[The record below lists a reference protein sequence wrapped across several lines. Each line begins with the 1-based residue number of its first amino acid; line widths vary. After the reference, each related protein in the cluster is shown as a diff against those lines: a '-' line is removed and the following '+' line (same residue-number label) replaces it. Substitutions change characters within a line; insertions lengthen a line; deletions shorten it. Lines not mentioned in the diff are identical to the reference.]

1 MPYTEEQLR
10 KRESYKNI
18 IDADKN
24 TLKRFFEEEDLK
36 ANVSGS
42 TLDAIKTL
50 RDSNGVLLSYEDPD
64 RPGKTYPSKI
74 QLTRLKMEYYDSVV
88 EEVNIKLKKE
98 RTFGE
103 GFRPTPDNIPDEQKI
118 KEKEIEVE
126 SN

>member
-1 MPYTEEQLR
+1 MPYTEQQLR

-36 ANVSGS
+36 ANISGS
-42 TLDAIKTL
+42 TIDAIKTL

-74 QLTRLKMEYYDSVV
+74 QLTRLRSGPFPARAA
-88 EEVNIKLKKE
+88 LQ
-98 RTFGE
+98 
-103 GFRPTPDNIPDEQKI
+103 EQLVCVFLFFI
-118 KEKEIEVE
+118 
-126 SN
+126 